1 MRRFMLLLTLALVT
15 IAQAHASDIYF
26 KARDGK
32 WRPLPAKVS
41 PGGIVSFTLDPAQL
55 SFGSTTIVLDM
66 PRGINLDDSQ
76 APELLGLK
84 LDARGVKN
92 APQVDLDWLPAHPR
106 TLTLAVRDAANP
118 LDLESLKLEVNNQAL
133 QPDQMQVTSSDAGKS
148 VRLVAPIGDLL
159 CSQGSFLNTISF
171 RLTDLSP
178 QQNSLTRTLTYR
190 HLQSVKENPTLLV
203 DSSYG
208 GYEDL
213 KVLTDGKVMTPGQ
226 TTYGCTWASQ
236 EQPGDHWVVFAWPQ
250 ERELREASISWANF
264 GGVFHTPRE
273 LLVQTWDGQKWVTQ
287 KTLRDAKAD
296 VSTTIP
302 FGPVTTSRLR
312 LLQPD
317 GKGHAVR
324 PTIMW
329 ITEIEVR

>member
-1 MRRFMLLLTLALVT
+1 MRRRTILLTVALLAIV
-15 IAQAHASDIYF
+15 QAHASDIYF

-32 WRPLPAKVS
+32 WHTLPAKVT
-41 PGGIVSFTLDPAQL
+41 PKGIISFTLDPAQL
-55 SFGSTTIVLDM
+55 TAGATTIVLDM
-66 PRGINLDDSQ
+66 PRGIDLDDSQ
-76 APELLGLK
+76 APQLLGLK

-92 APQVDLDWLPAHPR
+92 APQVDLDWLPAHPG
-106 TLTLAVRDAANP
+106 TLTLAVRDAVNP
-118 LDLESLKLEVNNQAL
+118 LDLSSLKLEVNGQAL
-133 QPDQMQVTSSDAGKS
+133 KPGQMQVTTADAGKS
-148 VRLVAPIGDLL
+148 VRLVAAIGDPL

-171 RLTDLSP
+171 RLTDRSP
-178 QQNSLTRTLTYR
+178 QQNALTRTLTYR
-190 HLQSVKENPTLLV
+190 HLQSVKESPTLLV

-226 TTYGCTWASQ
+226 TTYGSTWASQ
-236 EQPGDHWVVFAWPQ
+236 EVPGDHWVVFAWPEQ
-250 ERELREASISWANF
+250 RELREAKIFWANF

-273 LLVQTWDGQKWVTQ
+273 LLVQAWDGQKWVTQ
-287 KTLRDAKAD
+287 QTLRDAKAD
-296 VSTTIP
+296 VSTTVP

-317 GKGHAVR
+317 SKGHAVR

>member
-1 MRRFMLLLTLALVT
+1 MRRPILLLTLAF
-15 IAQAHASDIYF
+15 IALTHAHASDIYF

-41 PGGIVSFTLDPAQL
+41 PGGVISFTLDPAQL
-55 SFGSTTIVLDM
+55 AAGATTIVLDM
-66 PRGINLDDSQ
+66 PRGINLDDAA
-76 APELLGLK
+76 APQLLGLK
-84 LDARGVKN
+84 LDGRALKD

-106 TLTLAVRDAANP
+106 MLTLAIRDAANP
-118 LDLESLKLEVNNQAL
+118 LDRSSLKLEVNGQPLAPNQMHLTLA
-133 QPDQMQVTSSDAGKS
+133 DGGKS
-148 VRLVAPIGDLL
+148 LRLVAPIGDLL
-159 CSQGSFLNTISF
+159 SKQGSFVNTISF
-171 RLTDLSP
+171 RLADLSP

-190 HLQSVKENPTLLV
+190 CLQSVKESPTLLV

-213 KVLTDGKVMTPGQ
+213 KVMTDGKIMTPGQ
-226 TTYGCTWASQ
+226 TTYGSTWASQ
-236 EQPGDHWVVFAWPQ
+236 EEPGDHWVVFAWPEQ
-250 ERELREASISWANF
+250 RELREAKVFWANF
-264 GGVFHTPRE
+264 GGVFHAPRE

-287 KTLRDAKAD
+287 QTLRDARAD